1 MFFPYLY
8 TDMSLKHL
16 FILSL
21 LLPCV
26 LNLHAQAHNDT
37 ICFEDG
43 SVYIGQITDS
53 LFNGRGKMIYADKT
67 IYEGEWK
74 DGLWNGKG
82 ELLYPDGDSYS
93 GEFKEHKFNGYGTYK
108 YADGGNYEGYWENGL
123 FNGSG
128 TMNYSDGS
136 TYTGKWENDLK
147 EGPGVYYDASDNT
160 LYKGYFHNDYYLT
173 SSYDVYYDIYRGLI
187 TEDDLLPEEEETVS
201 GKGIVTYSGFSCG
214 WGQLLSLQF
223 DFGPAQ
229 GPFIGFCLGL
239 DIASHG
245 KGKDAFGY
253 EYDEEAD
260 QNVLVIYVKWDE
272 YMDEVITE
280 KTYPKIEILGEL
292 GWRWRNITLG
302 GSAGIT
308 VDKTYRNCRGGQGS
322 PFGSNELYFR
332 EKATGCGF
340 AYRVFSDIVVKR
352 YYAPDRSDL
361 LNVSFRVGYGNCEGL
376 FMGLGIC
383 F

>member
-82 ELLYPDGDSYS
+82 ELSYPDGDSYS

-123 FNGSG
+123 FNGNG

-173 SSYDVYYDIYRGLI
+173 SNYDFYYDVYRGYV
-187 TEDDLLPEEEETVS
+187 EEEDLLS
-201 GKGIVTYSGFSCG
+201 GQGQTESGDRLLIYSGISYSL
-214 WGQLLSLQF
+214 GQILSAQF
-223 DFGPAQ
+223 DFGPEQ
-229 GPFIGFCLGL
+229 GLFIGFCIGL

-245 KGKDAFGY
+245 KGKESFGY
-253 EYDEEAD
+253 EYDEEAG
-260 QNVLVIYVKWDE
+260 QNVMVVYVKWDE
-272 YMDEVITE
+272 HMNEVITE

-292 GWRWRNITLG
+292 GWRWKNIALG

-308 VDKTYRNCRGGQGS
+308 LNDTFRNCRGGQGS
-322 PFGSNELYFR
+322 YFGSDEFYYR
-332 EKATGCGF
+332 EKITGCGF
-340 AYRVFSDIVVKR
+340 NYRIFTDIVIKR
-352 YYAPDRSDL
+352 RYTPDRPDL
-361 LNVSFRVGYGNCEGL
+361 FNVSFRVGYGNCERL
-376 FMGLGIC
+376 FMGVGIC